1 VTENWGV
8 PLEIS
13 RSMVGTSQAVEAGDF
28 DLVSSDYSE
37 ITGHSPRT
45 MRAFLES
52 VRDGGN

>member
-1 VTENWGV
+1 V

-13 RSMVGTSQAVEAGDF
+13 KSMVGTSQAVEAGEF
-28 DLVSSDYSE
+28 DLVSPDYSE
-37 ITGHSPRT
+37 ITGHPPRT